1 MAENSPDA
9 EVGEGFIAGRHGRT
23 RSDVRA
29 GIRVDTS
36 EISKLKG
43 ALTEAKNITE
53 AWRKEMEKLSK
64 AAAEASGH
72 ISSANGGQVG
82 GNAVTNSFAQITKS
96 EAPAQQPA
104 ADGDGV
110 GAARRYLATNAS
122 GGGMAKAAGGL
133 AAFTQALQ
141 PLMQAINSRIE
152 RGTSYAT
159 SADRLNVLTQQMT
172 GMSQMQVMSQVRA
185 PLAQYRLGAGG
196 INAMQQFQAQIG
208 TQLPGSYA
216 QSVAG
221 IRTLTG
227 YSKSTSDILA
237 EQQQLMSPEVANR
250 MFFMGG
256 TNAFNIGGGLK
267 DPLQMRQE
275 IIKKMGLDNPATARS
290 ALMPGSV
297 TRARLADMGLGEEMQ
312 TEILQYAQSQI
323 SFREKG
329 GQGMY
334 DPTSARDRQ
343 LMGVEENLA
352 TQQEETARTS
362 AQREESFMRRQIDN
376 MAQYERVNQ
385 RLIEALGSLEDTLSG
400 LVGAKTSFGGAGRA
414 VGGAAT
420 VAGMGILARIA
431 TGAATGA
438 MGGPAGI
445 AIGAGLGLLGGFL
458 GDPANPEA
466 ETGTSPSASNAT
478 GNYSSSANDSNITV
492 PYGYNG
498 NRVSLTQLK
507 NSSNFKRINPKF
519 QDRLLRMMRANPE
532 VGIGGGY
539 RDPSEQEKMFLSR
552 YQPTEEET
560 DIFWDGKYWKHVSG
574 AAAAPPGMSMHEI
587 GLAVDMVGDLEW
599 MNANAGKFGL
609 KHFANVNNEPW
620 HVQPSDLPNS
630 RRKYEK
636 EGAPWGTDGKSSS
649 GSGPNARYPSEMAAP
664 MGDSGHTADAGT
676 AIGMGQATISGRIAA
691 HKMAGRA
698 AFLGASGAGN
708 RGAASTG
715 RMSPRGRSLR
725 GVRSRQLTGEEVA
738 RFAYNAGFRGEDLVR
753 VVAIAKRESSWQ
765 TGAYNPDRSTGDDS
779 YGLMQINMLG
789 ALEAERLQ
797 KFSSFGVT
805 RKEDLYDPEKNMQAA
820 YSMYLARDRSLYD
833 WGEYKGE
840 ENTYNTDISGARA
853 VVESAGLSGDP
864 IIDMGRSRS
873 GRPAQSSQGTSTT
886 NHFTSSPTINV
897 APVINFNGAPGT
909 PDLKRI
915 AQTVSRMIK
924 EEVDMLDLRN
934 A

>member
-29 GIRVDTS
+29 GLRIDTS
-36 EISKLKG
+36 ELSKLKG
-43 ALTEAKNITE
+43 ALTDAKNITE
-53 AWRKEMEKLSK
+53 QWRKEMEKLSK
-64 AAAEASGH
+64 AAADAASNVQGVT
-72 ISSANGGQVG
+72 GGG
-82 GNAVTNSFAQITKS
+82 AGNAVERSFAKITKTA
-96 EAPAQQPA
+96 APTQDTSGGGGGA
-104 ADGDGV
+104 
-110 GAARRYLATNAS
+110 GAAVKTATAS
-122 GGGMAKAAGGL
+122 AGGGGMARAAGGT
-133 AAFTQALQ
+133 AAFLQALQ
-141 PLMQAINSRIE
+141 PLMQSINARIE

-172 GMSQMQVMSQVRA
+172 GMSQMQVMTQVRD
-185 PLAQYRLGAGG
+185 PLAQYRLGSGG
-196 INAMQQFQAQIG
+196 INAIQKFQAEIG
-208 TQLPGSYA
+208 TQLPASYA

-297 TRARLADMGLGEEMQ
+297 TRARMADMGLGEEMQ

-323 SFREKG
+323 SFRERG

-334 DPTSARDRQ
+334 DPTDAADRR
-343 LMGVEENLA
+343 LMGIEENLA
-352 TQQEETARTS
+352 TQQEETSRVSTN
-362 AQREESFMRRQIDN
+362 REEKFMQRQIDN

-385 RLIEALGSLEDTLSG
+385 KLIEALGSLEDTLSG
-400 LVGAKTSFGGAGRA
+400 LVGAKTSFRGLGKAA
-414 VGGAAT
+414 GGAAT
-420 VAGMGILARIA
+420 VGAIGILGRIA
-431 TGAATGA
+431 AGTATGA
-438 MGGPAGI
+438 MGGPVGM
-445 AIGAGLGLLGGFL
+445 AIGAGLGALGAFL
-458 GDPANPEA
+458 GDPADPEA
-466 ETGTSPSASNAT
+466 ETGTSPAASAT
-478 GNYSSSANDSNITV
+478 GNASSSANDSTITV

-498 NRVSLTQLK
+498 NRVSLTELK
-507 NSSNFKRINPKF
+507 NSSNFKRINPKM
-519 QDRLLRMMRANPE
+519 QDRLLRMMRTNNN

-539 RDPSEQEKMFLSR
+539 RDPSEQERMFLSR
-552 YQPTEEET
+552 YTPTEEET

-599 MNANAGKFGL
+599 MNANASKFGL

-630 RRKYEK
+630 RRKYE
-636 EGAPWGTDGKSSS
+636 EQGAPWGTDGRAGRG
-649 GSGPNARYPSEMAAP
+649 GSYPAEMGEYLGHGTESANKGEGLGVGQMSISARV
-664 MGDSGHTADAGT
+664 
-676 AIGMGQATISGRIAA
+676 QA
-691 HKMAGRA
+691 HHMAGRA
-698 AFLGASGAGN
+698 AFLGASGKGNAGAISSRN
-708 RGAASTG
+708 RRGRPSTG
-715 RMSPRGRSLR
+715 SRN
-725 GVRSRQLTGEEVA
+725 RQLTGEEVA

-753 VVAIAKRESSWQ
+753 VIAIAKRESGWR
-765 TGAYNPDRSTGDDS
+765 TGAYNPNRETQDDS

-789 ALEAERLQ
+789 ALEAERLRQ
-797 KFSSFGVT
+797 FGISS
-805 RKEDLYDPEKNMQAA
+805 KEDLYDPSTNMRAAFALYQA
-820 YSMYLARDRSLYD
+820 RGNSLYD
-833 WGEYKGE
+833 WGAYKGE
-840 ENTYNTDISGARA
+840 ENTYNTNLSEARA
-853 VVESAGLSGDP
+853 AAESAGLMSSTSGDP
-864 IIDMGRSRS
+864 IIDMGRSSSRS
-873 GRPAQSSQGTSTT
+873 RGGGSSSTT
-886 NHFTSSPTINV
+886 NHFTSSPTITV
-897 APVINFNGAPGT
+897 SPVINFNGAPGT

-915 AQTVSRMIK
+915 AQTVSKLIK
-924 EEVDMLDLRN
+924 EEVEMLDLRN